1 MWSPIG
7 NEVRISDCFQLGSF
21 LARDFV
27 LSWKRCSCVG
37 GHLPLNIRT
46 ASVVSRWCK
55 RYRRLDGNSWALTQA
70 LLVCRGRFSCRS
82 GEKRPLWRIVAAPG
96 CIYWCAHKG
105 ACVHTRCM
113 RKPAKFHLHGQFNG
127 KLAWKYSISYFMNL
141 IGFSWFYKV
150 LQPDTH
156 GWRLHSRRPKT
167 LHLCF
172 STLARIHWIWSG
184 MTMHLWNV
192 HSLFSCL
199 IQIKKGGGKK
209 SSMRIPYGNTKLAL

>member
-1 MWSPIG
+1 MFPKLWSRFWWFG
-7 NEVRISDCFQLGSF
+7 EDDSAVEVEEKTPWNDCSS
-21 LARDFV
+21 
-27 LSWKRCSCVG
+27 SW
-37 GHLPLNIRT
+37 L
-46 ASVVSRWCK
+46 
-55 RYRRLDGNSWALTQA
+55 Y
-70 LLVCRGRFSCRS
+70 LLVCTQ
-82 GEKRPLWRIVAAPG
+82 G
-96 CIYWCAHKG
+96 CVCV
-105 ACVHTRCM
+105 CVFVHTHCISR
-113 RKPAKFHLHGQFNG
+113 PAEFHLHGQFNG
-127 KLAWKYSISYFMNL
+127 KLARKCSISYFMNL

-199 IQIKKGGGKK
+199 IQIKKGGGEKRVLWEFH
-209 SSMRIPYGNTKLAL
+209 METLN

>member
-1 MWSPIG
+1 M
-7 NEVRISDCFQLGSF
+7 
-21 LARDFV
+21 
-27 LSWKRCSCVG
+27 
-37 GHLPLNIRT
+37 
-46 ASVVSRWCK
+46 
-55 RYRRLDGNSWALTQA
+55 SWAIWKVEQA
-70 LLVCRGRFSCRS
+70 WWELSPRVWFRFCSF
-82 GEKRPLWRIVAAPG
+82 GEEGSDVEAEGKDPSERLQH
-96 CIYWCAHKG
+96 IYWFAAHVHMGVCVCVCAHSL
-105 ACVHTRCM
+105 C
-113 RKPAKFHLHGQFNG
+113 KPAKFHLHGQFSG
-127 KLAWKYSISYFMNL
+127 KLAWKCSISYFMNL

-199 IQIKKGGGKK
+199 IQIKKGGEKK
-209 SSMRIPYGNTKLAL
+209 SPMRIPYGNTKLAL